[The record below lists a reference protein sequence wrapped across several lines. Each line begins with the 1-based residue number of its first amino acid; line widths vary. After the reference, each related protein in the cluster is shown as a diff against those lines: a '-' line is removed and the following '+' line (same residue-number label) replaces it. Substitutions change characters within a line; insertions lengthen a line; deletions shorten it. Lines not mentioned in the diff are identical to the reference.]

1 MYSHS
6 MTSCWTSG
14 YCLIGNEFISYF
26 TYLQIRKRD
35 VDMFGS
41 DDLPIP
47 LSCPVTVWAKEAPD
61 TVEHLSYSVP
71 LIGVDCDGQKI
82 YIDRFL
88 EKGTTGI

>member
-1 MYSHS
+1 M
-6 MTSCWTSG
+6 
-14 YCLIGNEFISYF
+14 
-26 TYLQIRKRD
+26 YLQIRKID
-35 VDMFGS
+35 ADMFGS

-47 LSCPVTVWAKEAPD
+47 LSCPVTVWAKDAPD

-71 LIGVDCDGQKI
+71 LIGVDCEGQNI